1 MRMLEKLT
9 KVTIDNHSA
18 DRYYNLIMSTHSPYI
33 INYLNVLIERFNHPD
48 ACDTKAKINPEELAV
63 YKIENG
69 KSESLLVHDNNQYY
83 VDTNWF
89 SEPMNTI
96 YGEYENLL
104 EPYNEE

>member
-1 MRMLEKLT
+1 M
-9 KVTIDNHSA
+9 
-18 DRYYNLIMSTHSPYI
+18 
-33 INYLNVLIERFNHPD
+33 
-48 ACDTKAKINPEELAV
+48 

-104 EPYNEE
+104 EPYHEE